1 KLGNC
6 LRMPIISTHTTTT
19 RSSRVS
25 TTTVPIWLVKLITCI
40 LCIAILFMIY
50 LIDSSVL
57 HYYFKTFMF
66 VCLTV
71 GCLLGWSVGS
81 VLQQLLTMRNVEI
94 SINFILTALSVVA
107 AVLCLIYLF
116 DSNSPRS
123 GNSNF
128 KLLVGMT
135 VCFICQSLVCILML
149 SWACYGNIVVFS
161 H

>member
-1 KLGNC
+1 

-19 RSSRVS
+19 RSSRVT

-40 LCIAILFMIY
+40 LCIVILC
-50 LIDSSVL
+50 LIFNTWPG
-57 HYYFKTFMF
+57 HAYYNTFLF
-66 VCLTV
+66 VCITT

-94 SINFILTALSVVA
+94 SINFMLTALSVVA
-107 AVLCLIYLF
+107 AVLCLVYLINTQS
-116 DSNSPRS
+116 D
-123 GNSNF
+123 SNF
-128 KLLVGMT
+128 KFVVGMT

-149 SWACYGNIVVFS
+149 SWACYGNIVVLS